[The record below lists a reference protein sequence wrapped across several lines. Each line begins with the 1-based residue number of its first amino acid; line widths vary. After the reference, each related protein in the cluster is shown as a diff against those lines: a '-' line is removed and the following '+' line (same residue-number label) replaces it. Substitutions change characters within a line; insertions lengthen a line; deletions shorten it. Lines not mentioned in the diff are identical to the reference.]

1 MIHKKTIL
9 LTGATSGIGYEM
21 ATLLAAD
28 NHLMIVGRNRGKL
41 DEMKKLSAN
50 IDVFEADLSVPQAG
64 LKLSREIATHTDR
77 LDLVIHN
84 AAIQNEAR
92 LTDADFDP
100 TLIAGEINTNLTS
113 IIELTHGLLPLLQKS
128 DAGLVCNINSGL
140 ALTPK
145 TNSAVY
151 CASKGGL
158 NIFSQSL
165 GYQFEG
171 SGLRVCQAFLPLVDT
186 PMTEGRGSG
195 KISAAKAAQDI
206 LSGVAAGK
214 TVINVG
220 KVKLLRLILAVLP
233 FVARRILKAS

>member
-113 IIELTHGLLPLLQKS
+113 IIELTHMDCCRCCK
-128 DAGLVCNINSGL
+128 
-140 ALTPK
+140 
-145 TNSAVY
+145 
-151 CASKGGL
+151 
-158 NIFSQSL
+158 
-165 GYQFEG
+165 
-171 SGLRVCQAFLPLVDT
+171 
-186 PMTEGRGSG
+186 
-195 KISAAKAAQDI
+195 KAMPDWFAI
-206 LSGVAAGK
+206 
-214 TVINVG
+214 
-220 KVKLLRLILAVLP
+220 
-233 FVARRILKAS
+233 